1 VAKGN
6 QRGPTARGNGRPL
19 TKKQRNQG
27 KRAKSY
33 TELTKRPAWQSPTRL
48 LIVGIGLVVIVLVII
63 VVVNPFGRNTSS
75 GLPNIQ
81 FVGNATCPTSGQ
93 QPYFAPLP
101 APVNSLPPVG
111 QAIDEMPHTHVSP
124 PTRVTYNHNPPTSGC
139 HYNLGYPNAPI
150 AAGAYDKVIQPEYW
164 VHNLEHGY
172 VVALYNCPQGCNAQF
187 QQMRTWYSSLPNA
200 SGLAYP
206 RVLILPWPTMSVP
219 FAMVSWDWYD
229 PMKTFSLNEVKRF
242 YANHIGQGAEPNAP

>member
-1 VAKGN
+1 V
-6 QRGPTARGNGRPL
+6 ARGSRRGLPAKRDAGDL

-27 KRAKSY
+27 RRSKSY
-33 TELTKRPAWQSPTRL
+33 TELTKRPAWRSPARFWL
-48 LIVGIGLVVIVLVII
+48 VGIGLVAVVLVLIA
-63 VVVNPFGRNTSS
+63 VVNPFSHTTNS
-75 GLPNIQ
+75 GLPTIQ

-93 QPYFAPLP
+93 QPYFAPSP
-101 APVNSLPPVG
+101 APVNGMPPIG
-111 QAIDEMPHTHVSP
+111 QAINEMPHTHVSP

-139 HYNLGYPNAPI
+139 HYNLGYPTAPI
-150 AAGAYDKVIQPEYW
+150 ASGAYDKVIQPEYW

-172 VVALYNCPQGCNAQF
+172 VVALYNCPQGCTAQF
-187 QQMRTWYSSLPNA
+187 QQLRNWYSSLPNA

-206 RVLILPWPTMSVP
+206 RVLILPWPTMRVP

-229 PMKTFSLNEVKRF
+229 PMNTFSLNEVKRF

>member
-1 VAKGN
+1 VAKGS
-6 QRGPTARGNGRPL
+6 QRGRNARRGATDP
-19 TKKQRNQG
+19 TKKQRSQG

-33 TELTKRPAWQSPTRL
+33 TELTKRPAWHSPARL
-48 LIVGIGLVVIVLVII
+48 WLVGVGLVAIVLVII
-63 VVVNPFGRNTSS
+63 VVVNPFGGKSSS
-75 GLPNIQ
+75 GLPTIQ

-93 QPYFAPLP
+93 QPYFAPQP

-111 QAIDEMPHTHVSP
+111 QAIDEMPHTHVNP
-124 PTRVTYNHNPPTSGC
+124 PTVVTYNHNPPTSGC

-172 VVALYNCPQGCNAQF
+172 VVALYNCPQGCNIQF
-187 QQMRTWYSSLPNA
+187 QQLRNWYSSLHPNP
-200 SGLAYP
+200 GFPYP
-206 RVLILPWPTMSVP
+206 KVLILPWTTMSVP

-229 PMKTFSLNEVKRF
+229 SMKTFSLNEVKRF